1 MCGRPC
7 SASSIRTECV
17 SGQVI
22 ADRNHCRNKR
32 DHSSLCRPFRVSRR
46 APIGIMAAN
55 LLDFHMGFG
64 IEIAKPES
72 SAKE

>member
-1 MCGRPC
+1 
-7 SASSIRTECV
+7 
-17 SGQVI
+17 
-22 ADRNHCRNKR
+22 
-32 DHSSLCRPFRVSRR
+32 
-46 APIGIMAAN
+46 MAAN